1 MKHKL
6 NLDIKD
12 PNYTLL
18 KEIFKIMDSRKSA
31 EILASCGFKNLNKQI
46 FTFKIIFISMFFGL
60 DIPFILNELE
70 SKKELRKYFK
80 ISEVLTADQVYKIFS
95 QQNPEDLLK
104 ALNRI
109 LNHQNRVKRRGKKT
123 FIVDA
128 TPVDLDF
135 NFNRNKKTKEHLKT
149 LNLKWSYSSSK
160 GFYIGFKATV
170 VMDYDSMNPVCIL
183 IHSGAPNDAKL
194 FDEIMENLQKRRII
208 QKGDI
213 IIFDKGYYSYK
224 NYQLGISK
232 YKIVPFI
239 FPKENFNKTKLNDQL
254 SYPLQVFNKTKKILA
269 QKQFYNNLKI
279 ELFKKLDQWKKFKPI
294 RGKIED
300 FFKLLKQG
308 LNMREIHKYT
318 PKSVSKTVYLNV
330 FLGALIISQG
340 FYSKTAIQQLSE
352 N

>member
-1 MKHKL
+1 
-6 NLDIKD
+6 
-12 PNYTLL
+12 
-18 KEIFKIMDSRKSA
+18 MDSRKSSQS
-31 EILASCGFKNLNKQI
+31 LASCGFKNLNKQI
-46 FTFKIIFISMFFGL
+46 TTFKIIFISMFFGL
-60 DIPFILNELE
+60 DIPFVLNELE
-70 SKKELRKYFK
+70 SKKELQKYFN
-80 ISEVLTADQVYKIFS
+80 ISEILTADQIYKTLS
-95 QQNPEDLLK
+95 LQDSEKLLK
-104 ALNRI
+104 VLNRI

-128 TPVDLDF
+128 TPIDLDF

-160 GFYIGFKATV
+160 GFYIGFKATAII
-170 VMDYDSMNPVCIL
+170 DYDNMNPVSIL

-213 IIFDKGYYSYK
+213 LIFDKGYYSYK
-224 NYQLGISK
+224 NYQLRISK

-239 FPKENFNKTKLNDQL
+239 FPKDNFKRTKLNDQL
-254 SYPLQVFNKTKKILA
+254 SYPLQVFKKTKKILV
-269 QKQFYNNLKI
+269 QKPFYKNLKH
-279 ELFKKLDQWKKFKPI
+279 ELLKKLDNWQKFKPI

-308 LNMREIHKYT
+308 LNLRAIHKYT
-318 PKSVSKTVYLNV
+318 PKSVAKTVYLNV

>member
-1 MKHKL
+1 MKHRL

-12 PNYTLL
+12 PNYILL
-18 KEIFKIMDSRKSA
+18 KKIFKIIDSRKSL
-31 EILASCGFKNLNKQI
+31 EILASYGFKNLNKEI
-46 FTFKIIFISMFFGL
+46 FVFKTIFISMFFGV
-60 DIPFILNELE
+60 DVSFILNELE
-70 SKKELRKYFK
+70 SKKELRNYFK
-80 ISEVLTADQVYKIFS
+80 ISEILTADQVYKIFS
-95 QQNPEDLLK
+95 QQNPENLLK

-109 LNHQNRVKRRGKKT
+109 LNHQNRVKRRGKNT

-170 VMDYDSMNPVCIL
+170 IIDYDSMNPVSIL

-208 QKGDI
+208 RKGDT
-213 IIFDKGYYSYK
+213 IIFDKGYYSYET
-224 NYQLGISK
+224 YQIGISK

-239 FPKENFNKTKLNDQL
+239 FPRDNFKRNKLNDQL
-254 SYPLQVFNKTKKILA
+254 SYPLQAFKKTKKIITEKRL
-269 QKQFYNNLKI
+269 YDNLKH
-279 ELFKKLDQWKKFKPI
+279 ELLKKLDNWKKFKPI

-318 PKSVSKTVYLNV
+318 PKSVEKTVYLNV